1 MMKLNEPVFIAAVQV
16 LVAVFVFLVTT
27 FAAGWPVNFIPALW
41 AGESV
46 ITYVLVRWAG
56 ERR

>member
-16 LVAVFVFLVTT
+16 LVALVVLTVVT

-46 ITYVLVRWAG
+46 ITYALVVWAG